1 MKRPGLVSGTGA
13 SLGPSRLGPLAAL
26 GAMRDARRMVHVPLL
41 LLLLAG
47 TLAAVELQCQIFDE
61 TMICDDKG
69 ARLARAEIRTCSG

>member
-1 MKRPGLVSGTGA
+1 
-13 SLGPSRLGPLAAL
+13 
-26 GAMRDARRMVHVPLL
+26 MRDARRMVHVPLL

-47 TLAAVELQCQIFDE
+47 TRAAVELQCQIFDE